1 MRLMDG
7 VLCPSKKKS
16 THLTFDIGI
25 RDTEKKSTHLTCDIG
40 IRDTKNKSI
49 DCKFEENVNLEKCL

>member
-25 RDTEKKSTHLTCDIG
+25 RDT
-40 IRDTKNKSI
+40 KNKSI